1 MERHYIVGRMGEK
14 QTLGEIA
21 ASVRR
26 LRVQVQ
32 SAAELSGSRR
42 VMARLS
48 LVDRYLE
55 EIAEALERFAAQQE

>member
-1 MERHYIVGRMGEK
+1 MGEK

-42 VMARLS
+42 VLARLS

>member
-1 MERHYIVGRMGEK
+1 MGEK

-32 SAAELSGSRR
+32 SAAELAESRR
-42 VMARLS
+42 VTARLS